1 MHLAATLVTT
11 LVTHLEC
18 FSISY
23 SSVDSWRRGGTQNSR
38 VNLALRAGLILSN
51 PETVRAD
58 VHGELQQLA
67 AECYRD
73 VNGWRGDC
81 IVTYRSG
88 QESLHLIHEFT
99 G

>member
-1 MHLAATLVTT
+1 M
-11 LVTHLEC
+11 LVTHLEAQSEC
-18 FSISY
+18 FSVSD
-23 SSVDSWRRGGTQNSR
+23 SSVDSSRKGGAQNSR

-67 AECYRD
+67 AEYYRD
-73 VNGWRGDC
+73 VKGWRGDY

-88 QESLHLIHEFT
+88 QESVHLIHEFT